1 MRYMPDA
8 ARGIAYLLYQR
19 VNRELALRGWTHVE
33 LQRKSGVARSTISN
47 WATGQQ
53 PPTPA
58 RVNAVA
64 DALGID
70 RAEAL
75 RLAGILTD
83 APPPASVRAH
93 LADVYREIEQQDDG
107 DDVPVLTEEE
117 MRILATF
124 VKMIRTRK
132 AARERDEGKRGA

>member
-8 ARGIAYLLYQR
+8 PRGIAYPLYQR

-33 LQRKSGVARSTISN
+33 LQRKSGVARSTVAK

-53 PPTPA
+53 PPMPD

-75 RLAGILTD
+75 RLAGILTEIP
-83 APPPASVRAH
+83 APSMFG
-93 LADVYREIEQQDDG
+93 ADELDQLEAELGVPLDRLDPETRRIWLSFVAAVLRRIAEQ
-107 DDVPVLTEEE
+107 
-117 MRILATF
+117 
-124 VKMIRTRK
+124 
-132 AARERDEGKRGA
+132 ERDVRKGA

>member
-8 ARGIAYLLYQR
+8 PRGIAYPLYQR

-33 LQRKSGVARSTISN
+33 LQRKSGVARSTVAK

-53 PPTPA
+53 SPMPD

-64 DALGID
+64 DALGIE

-75 RLAGILTD
+75 RLAGILTEI
-83 APPPASVRAH
+83 PASP
-93 LADVYREIEQQDDG
+93 LFG
-107 DDVPVLTEEE
+107 DDELDALEAELGVPLDRLDPETR
-117 MRILATF
+117 RIWLSLLNAAL
-124 VKMIRTRK
+124 KK
-132 AARERDEGKRGA
+132 AERDREEHDRSQRRGA

>member
-1 MRYMPDA
+1 V
-8 ARGIAYLLYQR
+8 GH
-19 VNRELALRGWTHVE
+19 G
-33 LQRKSGVARSTISN
+33 
-47 WATGQQ
+47 
-53 PPTPA
+53 
-58 RVNAVA
+58 VA

-83 APPPASVRAH
+83 APPPATVTAH

-132 AARERDEGKRGA
+132 AARERDEGRRGA